1 MNSFNQKQAI
11 IVVKKAV
18 VPLRMP
24 SMLDVAP
31 SEANAKS
38 VNGNALLTTAII
50 RILGKYGLN

>member
-1 MNSFNQKQAI
+1 
-11 IVVKKAV
+11 
-18 VPLRMP
+18 LRMP

-50 RILGKYGLN
+50 RMLGKYGLN